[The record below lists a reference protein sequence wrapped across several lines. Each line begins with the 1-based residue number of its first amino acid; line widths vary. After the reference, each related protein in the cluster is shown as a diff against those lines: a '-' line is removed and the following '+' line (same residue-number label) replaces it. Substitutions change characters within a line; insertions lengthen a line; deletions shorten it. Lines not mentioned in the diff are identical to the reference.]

1 MTDLLTQN
9 HVARFRRDGWCLVSP
24 FFDAREVRALA
35 AEVARF
41 RRQGLLRNV
50 RTDGDGQTHSESRA
64 NLQLIPLY
72 DKSDLIRALPFA
84 PKVAATVSRLIGDPF
99 LLHLDQLFLKPGRT
113 GTGTHWHQDNAYFKI
128 DDPLKG
134 TAMWVAVHDAT
145 LANGTLR
152 LIPGSHRHS
161 YAHERDPYSDHHI
174 HCSPPENEAVA
185 VEVAAGGAVF
195 FCYGMAHST
204 GDNATDEERAGMAF
218 HFLHGDYASADLV
231 EAGRTHRPWITGPEA
246 TGGLREY
253 GVDLGSRAFEDEV
266 GKLETAA

>member
-1 MTDLLTQN
+1 MTDLLTQD

-204 GDNATDEERAGMAF
+204 GDNATDEERAGMAL